1 MTINFDNNT
10 CLRVH
15 PSEAYKL
22 LETSAF
28 VFCVLPYSRLIG
40 LSALRALPVASKI
53 CPGDKRSL
61 VSSFA
66 IAACCSHSRF
76 TTEKDIQVSSTSECH
91 NIKTNVHVGPQVKV
105 LVVPGI
111 DVVAAL

>member
-1 MTINFDNNT
+1 LTIKFDNNA
-10 CLRVH
+10 CLRVY
-15 PSEAYKL
+15 PSCAYSL
-22 LETSAF
+22 LGTSAF
-28 VFCVLPYSRLIG
+28 VFCVLPYNRLIG

-66 IAACCSHSRF
+66 IVACCSHSCF

-91 NIKTNVHVGPQVKV
+91 NIKTNVRVGPQVKV

-111 DVVAAL
+111 DVVVAL